1 MSAVNSLPYFADMV
15 ASQRFMAYDWYLT
28 PTSTIMNRFGKP
40 VLGSMNNGYVVIGTK
55 YYGEKVNIMYH
66 RAVWIGAHGGLIPD
80 PSMQID
86 HINGKKTDN
95 RISNLR
101 LVTPK
106 ENVNNPNT
114 CGNRARYTRLTAS
127 QKQTLVA
134 MWNASR
140 ALPRGAGRLTIREIA
155 DRYGISQRLASGI
168 IAKARQQEGP
178 TTIEGAEA

>member
-1 MSAVNSLPYFADMV
+1 MSGVNALPYFADMV

-28 PTSTIMNRFGKP
+28 PNSTIMNRFGKP
-40 VLGSMNNGYVVIGTK
+40 VFGSLSNGYVVIGTK
-55 YYGEKVNIMYH
+55 YYGEKVNIMLH

-86 HINGKKTDN
+86 HINGIKTDN

-114 CGNRARYTRLTAS
+114 LGNRKPRIDLTSS
-127 QKQTLVA
+127 QKQTLVQL
-134 MWNASR
+134 WISSR
-140 ALPRGAGRLTIREIA
+140 DLPRGAGRLTMRDLA
-155 DRYGISQRLASGI
+155 DQYGITQRAAAGI
-168 IAKARQQEGP
+168 IQRSTQKDTPPALEVKA
-178 TTIEGAEA
+178 

>member
-1 MSAVNSLPYFADMV
+1 MSSVNGLPYFADMV

-28 PTSTIMNRFGKP
+28 PNSTIMNRFGKP

-86 HINGKKTDN
+86 HVNGIKIDN

-114 CGNRARYTRLTAS
+114 FGNRKTRVDLTSS
-127 QKQTLVA
+127 QKQTLVQL
-134 MWNASR
+134 WISSR
-140 ALPRGAGRLTIREIA
+140 DLPRGAGRLTIRDVA
-155 DRYGISQRLASGI
+155 DKYGISQRVASGI
-168 IAKARQQEGP
+168 IRRSTQKDPSTAPEAKA
-178 TTIEGAEA
+178 